1 MSFIQFA
8 PNLYIANDPS
18 FGNYDRDIIHTLL
31 ASVDVNFSVYLE
43 IPPFISRDCYIIYN
57 PACPMCTDI
66 SIGHQIHLNT
76 QENYWCQWIYQFAHE
91 YCHHLINGKFTG
103 EITGL
108 TWFEESICELASM
121 FQLSLF
127 CSSWS
132 QSHEEY
138 QTHYAPSL
146 RDYLD
151 ALLSK
156 NLRLLSS
163 ASHPGWLQSWDSILS
178 EPAYHRDYYN
188 VIATKMFPLFVEHP
202 YLWKII
208 LHLGDTRQ
216 WKTLDELFAHL
227 HSQADDSYTLPLQKL
242 HDLLLS

>member
-31 ASVDVNFSVYLE
+31 ASVDANFSVYLE

-57 PACPMCTDI
+57 PNRPMCTDI
-66 SIGHQIHLNT
+66 GIGHQIYLNI

-103 EITGL
+103 ETTGL

-127 CSSWS
+127 YSSWS

-151 ALLSK
+151 ALLSE
-156 NLRLLSS
+156 NPRLLSS
-163 ASHPGWLQSWDSILS
+163 ASHPGWLQSWDSTLS
-178 EPAYHRDYYN
+178 GPESHQDYYN

-208 LHLGDTRQ
+208 LHLGDSRQ

-227 HSQADDSYTLPLQKL
+227 HSKADDSYALPLQKL
-242 HDLLLS
+242 NDLLLS